1 MILSLR
7 QYAEHRKAR
16 GLRGGS
22 LRAVQKALETDRIHA
37 APGGGIDPE
46 PADREWASNT
56 DGMKAHDAITAAA
69 AQGAPEEAPPQPAA
83 LHSSAISE
91 PEGLRAR
98 TTGDHAMATQQPAL
112 DLAPPAGSLASAQR
126 DLVGLKAE
134 KAELELQ
141 RLRGEVIS
149 VEEVEA
155 TVGGLIAA
163 AQARL
168 LVVAHKVGEEVAR
181 TTDPVM
187 CRHIIDHAIREALE
201 ELSQYKV
208 AP

>member
-1 MILSLR
+1 MSLSLR
-7 QYAEHRKAR
+7 QYAEHRKSL

-22 LRAVQKALETDRIHA
+22 LRAVQKALETERIHA
-37 APGGGIDPE
+37 E
-46 PADREWASNT
+46 PDGRIEPDRSDREWASNT

-69 AQGAPEEAPPQPAA
+69 VPAAPAEVPSPRAIEVAPPMP
-83 LHSSAISE
+83 I
-91 PEGLRAR
+91 
-98 TTGDHAMATQQPAL
+98 QQPAL
-112 DLAPPAGSLASAQR
+112 DLAPPVGSLASAQR

-134 KAELELQ
+134 KAEIELQ

-149 VEEVEA
+149 VEEVEVA
-155 TVGGLIAA
+155 VGGLIAA

-201 ELSQYKV
+201 ELSLYKV
-208 AP
+208 AA

>member
-1 MILSLR
+1 MSLSLR
-7 QYAEHRKAR
+7 QYAEHRKSL

-22 LRAVQKALETDRIHA
+22 LRAVQKALETERIHA
-37 APGGGIDPE
+37 ELDGRIEPE
-46 PADREWASNT
+46 RSDREWASNT

-69 AQGAPEEAPPQPAA
+69 IPAASAEAPSPRAVEAAPAA
-83 LHSSAISE
+83 MPI
-91 PEGLRAR
+91 
-98 TTGDHAMATQQPAL
+98 QQPAL
-112 DLAPPAGSLASAQR
+112 DLAPPVGSLASAQR

-134 KAELELQ
+134 KAEIELQ

-149 VEEVEA
+149 VEEVEVA
-155 TVGGLIAA
+155 VGGLIAA

-201 ELSQYKV
+201 ELSLYKV
-208 AP
+208 AT